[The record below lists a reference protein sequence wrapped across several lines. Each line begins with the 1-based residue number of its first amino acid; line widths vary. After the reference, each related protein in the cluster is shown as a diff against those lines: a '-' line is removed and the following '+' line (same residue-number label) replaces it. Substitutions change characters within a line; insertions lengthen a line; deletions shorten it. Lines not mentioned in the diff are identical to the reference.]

1 MTYEVEPKENDILI
15 MATDGLWDNIFD
27 EELIKEISKLL
38 DNGELKDPKG
48 VSNIIAKRT
57 KELSTQK

>member
-1 MTYEVEPKENDILI
+1 

-48 VSNIIAKRT
+48 ASNIIAQRT
-57 KELSTQK
+57 KGLSIQK